1 MVLRSGKLRFHI
13 GASKLHRWL
22 SLIVGVQ
29 LLLWFSSGLLMSILP
44 IERVRGEHL
53 VARDIA
59 TPLVP
64 AQQLASPASVLRA
77 APGPVRELRYT
88 SLLDQPVAELTLV
101 DGTVLLH
108 DARSARPLPRID
120 GPVAIRIA
128 RAAYRGPGSPSA
140 AVSEVR
146 AASAEFRGK
155 LPVWRIEF
163 KDGEKTRVF
172 VSPENGRIVAVRTG
186 TWRLYD
192 FFWGLHIMDWKNH
205 EDFNTPWMVAFAT
218 GGLTLAI
225 AGVVLLYMRWP
236 RRQRRK
242 ARVVNE
248 ATA

>member
-1 MVLRSGKLRFHI
+1 
-13 GASKLHRWL
+13 
-22 SLIVGVQ
+22 
-29 LLLWFSSGLLMSILP
+29 MSVLP

-53 VARDIA
+53 VARDSV
-59 TPLVP
+59 TPLTS
-64 AQQLASPASVLRA
+64 AQQLASPANVLRA
-77 APGPVRELRYT
+77 APGAVRELRYT

-101 DGTVLLH
+101 DGTVRLH

-120 GPVAIRIA
+120 GPVAVKVA

-140 AVSEVR
+140 TVSDMR
-146 AASAEFRGK
+146 TPSTEFRGK

-163 KDGEKTRVF
+163 EDAEKTRVF
-172 VSPENGRIVAVRTG
+172 VSPESGRIVAVRTG

-205 EDFNTPWMVAFAT
+205 EDFNTPWMIAFAA

-236 RRQRRK
+236 RRRRRK
-242 ARVVNE
+242 PE
-248 ATA
+248 G

>member
-1 MVLRSGKLRFHI
+1 
-13 GASKLHRWL
+13 
-22 SLIVGVQ
+22 VQ
-29 LLLWFSSGLLMSILP
+29 LLLWFSSGLLMSVLP

-53 VARDIA
+53 VARDSA
-59 TPLVP
+59 TPLTS
-64 AQQLASPASVLRA
+64 AQQLASPANVLRE

-101 DGTVLLH
+101 DGTVRLH
-108 DARSARPLPRID
+108 DARSARLLPRID
-120 GPVAIRIA
+120 GPVAVRVA

-140 AVSEVR
+140 TVSDMR
-146 AASAEFRGK
+146 TPSTEFRGK

-163 KDGEKTRVF
+163 ADAEKTRVF
-172 VSPENGRIVAVRTG
+172 VSPESGRIVAVRTG

-205 EDFNTPWMVAFAT
+205 EDFNTPWMIAFAA

-236 RRQRRK
+236 RRRRRK
-242 ARVVNE
+242 TRGVGE
-248 ATA
+248 AAA

>member
-1 MVLRSGKLRFHI
+1 M

-22 SLIVGVQ
+22 SLIIGVQ
-29 LLLWFSSGLLMSILP
+29 LLLWFSSGLLMSVLP

-53 VARDIA
+53 VARDSV
-59 TPLVP
+59 TPLAP

-77 APGPVRELRYT
+77 SPGPVREMRYT
-88 SLLDQPVAELTLV
+88 SLLGQPVVELTLV
-101 DGTVLLH
+101 NGTVRLH
-108 DARSARPLPRID
+108 DARSARPLPRVD
-120 GPVAIRIA
+120 GPVAVRVA

-140 AVSEVR
+140 TVSQVR
-146 AASAEFRGK
+146 TPSTEFRGK

-163 KDGEKTRVF
+163 QDREKTRVF
-172 VSPENGRIVAVRTG
+172 VSIESGRIVAVRTG

-205 EDFNTPWMVAFAT
+205 EDFNTPWIIAFAA

-236 RRQRRK
+236 RRRQRK
-242 ARVVNE
+242 
-248 ATA
+248 T

>member
-1 MVLRSGKLRFHI
+1 M
-13 GASKLHRWL
+13 
-22 SLIVGVQ
+22 Q
-29 LLLWFSSGLLMSILP
+29 LLLWFCSGLLMSVLP

-53 VARDIA
+53 VVRDSA
-59 TPLVP
+59 TPLAP

-88 SLLDQPVAELTLV
+88 SLLDQPVAELTLL
-101 DGTVLLH
+101 DGTVRLH

-120 GPVAIRIA
+120 GPLAVRVA

-140 AVSEVR
+140 TVSQVR
-146 AASAEFRGK
+146 TASTEFRGK
-155 LPVWRIEF
+155 LPAWRIEF
-163 KDGEKTRVF
+163 KDAEKTRVF
-172 VSPENGRIVAVRTG
+172 VSPESGRIVAVRTG

-205 EDFNTPWMVAFAT
+205 EDFNTPWMMAFAA

-236 RRQRRK
+236 RRRRRK
-242 ARVVNE
+242 ARGVNE
-248 ATA
+248 AAA